1 MRRPIAGM
9 LGAIAVAVAVAA
21 SLMHGTAAAQPSPE
35 RLKAAV
41 AAEKPAVVETMQ
53 VVTRIESGSQD
64 APGLAKL
71 GALLASRLQA
81 LGAQVEQSSSD
92 LAAGPVVVGRFAG
105 TGTKSVMLIAHYD
118 TVYATGITQREPVRI
133 EGNRLYGPGVADSK
147 GGIALILH
155 AIKVLRDSGYSGW
168 NRLTVVFNPDE
179 EIGSRGSGPLIQK
192 LAADHDT
199 VLSFEPTIALRDSV
213 LTGASGTA
221 LGVLEVTGKA
231 AHAGVEPDAG
241 RNALVE
247 LSHQI
252 LQLTGLSMPERGVS
266 MHWTVAQA
274 GDKRN
279 VIPDSASATAD
290 IRYRDPAGLEALE
303 RAARERIATR
313 RIPDADVRFRIDVA
327 RPAFKGDAKTDALVA
342 RAQSIYREIGLE
354 LNVIDNTGGGTDAG
368 YAQAGGRA
376 AVLESLGMPG
386 MGFHAKQ
393 EWVDLNKVE
402 PRLYLATRMI
412 VEATR

>member
-1 MRRPIAGM
+1 MRRSVAVGIG
-9 LGAIAVAVAVAA
+9 AVALAA
-21 SLMHGTAAAQPSPE
+21 SLWQLGAVAQPSPE
-35 RLKAAV
+35 RLRSAV
-41 AAEKPAVVETMQ
+41 AAERAATVETMQ
-53 VVTRIESGSQD
+53 AVTRIESGSGD
-64 APGLAKL
+64 AAGLAKL
-71 GALLASRLQA
+71 ATLLAARLQG
-81 LGAQVEQSSSD
+81 LGAKVEQASAEQ
-92 LAAGPVVVGRFAG
+92 AAGPIVTGTFDG

-118 TVYATGITQREPVRI
+118 TVHAPGSTEREPVRI

-155 AIKVLRDSGYSGW
+155 SIRLLRDADFAGW
-168 NRLTVVFNPDE
+168 KRLTVVFNPDE
-179 EIGSRGSGPLIQK
+179 EIGSRGSGPLIQR
-192 LAADHDT
+192 LAAEHDT

-221 LGVLEVTGKA
+221 LGVLEVAGRA
-231 AHAGVEPDAG
+231 AHAGVEPAAG

-247 LSHQI
+247 LSHQV
-252 LQLTGLSMPERGVS
+252 LQLSELSMPDRGVS
-266 MHWTVAQA
+266 MHWTVAKA
-274 GDKRN
+274 GDRRN
-279 VIPDSASATAD
+279 VIPDAATATAD
-290 IRYRDPAGLEALE
+290 IRYRDRAGLDALE
-303 RAARERIATR
+303 TAVRERLVNR
-313 RIPDADVRFRIDVA
+313 RVPDTEVRFRIDVA

-354 LNVIDNTGGGTDAG
+354 LNVVDTTGGGTDAG
-368 YAQAGGRA
+368 FAQAGGRA
-376 AVLESLGMPG
+376 GVLESLGMPG